1 MVIPLH
7 TQTLEQLSEQT
18 VVWCATVRP
27 DGSPHLTPVWFVFV
41 EDVWWIGAAKSSS
54 KVRNLRRDDH
64 VTLALGDG
72 VDPVV
77 AEGRASIIESTFP
90 DEVVALFAEKY
101 RGWDVRSTEPDGPRV
116 LLVVTVERW
125 LFTGAGTP
133 TKPRGSSGSD

>member
-1 MVIPLH
+1 MIPLS
-7 TQTLEQLSEQT
+7 TETLEQLGKQT

-41 EDVWWIGAAKSSS
+41 KNVWWIGAARSAA
-54 KVRNLRRDDH
+54 KVRNIRRDDQ

-90 DEVVALFAEKY
+90 DDVVALFAEKY
-101 RGWDVRSTEPDGPRV
+101 DGWDVRSTKPDGPRV

-125 LFTGAGTP
+125 LFTGTGAP
-133 TKPRGSSGSD
+133 TNRR